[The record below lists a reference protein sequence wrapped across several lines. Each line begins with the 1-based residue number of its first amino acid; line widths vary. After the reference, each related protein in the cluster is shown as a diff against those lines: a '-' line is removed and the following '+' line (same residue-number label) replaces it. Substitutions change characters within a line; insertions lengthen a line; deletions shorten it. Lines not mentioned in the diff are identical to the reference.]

1 MKTGVLAAVLL
12 AAVALC
18 CISPSNGHSAPVTLR
33 FSSGAPENHFLTQ
46 QYIEWAN
53 RVEKNSKAE
62 IKVQVYH
69 SAQLFKDNE
78 VIKAVQT
85 EALES
90 GCGFTMYIENQLVPA
105 MKVYMMPFLF
115 QSVDETWKVYKSE
128 LGDSWKKTAEK
139 KGVKLLAMVVMP
151 GPEDHIILTT
161 KPVKVP
167 ADLSGQVIRGA
178 SPEHALA
185 IKKWGA
191 GPSFLTGAE
200 VYLGLQRNTINGAVN
215 SIATYVDRKLYEVAP
230 YVVQV
235 PLSVV
240 HTFIIM
246 NKGVFDKLTPE
257 QQKAILEASAAI
269 EDNTLRVGKATL
281 KEDIEVAGKKAK
293 VYTPS
298 SSEMALWKEGMPALW
313 DEIAKDKPDVVEA
326 LKTVKAMLQR

>member
-1 MKTGVLAAVLL
+1 MKTGVISAVLL
-12 AAVALC
+12 AAVAFC
-18 CISPSNGHSAPVTLR
+18 CIPPSEGHSAPVTIR

-53 RVEKNSKAE
+53 LVEKNSKGE
-62 IKVQVYH
+62 LKVQVYH

-78 VIKAVQT
+78 VVKAVQT

-90 GCGFTMYIENQLVPA
+90 GCGFTMYLENQLVPA
-105 MKVYMMPFLF
+105 MKVYQMPFLF
-115 QSVDETWKVYKSE
+115 QSMDETWKVYSSE
-128 LGDSWKKTAEK
+128 LGASWKQTAEK
-139 KGVKLLAMVVMP
+139 KGVKLLALVAMP

-161 KPVKVP
+161 KAAKVP
-167 ADLSGQVIRGA
+167 ADLSGQLIRGA

-200 VYLGLQRNTINGAVN
+200 VYLGLQRNTINGAIN

-230 YVVQV
+230 YVVRV

-246 NKGVFDKLTPE
+246 NKGVFDKLTPS
-257 QQKAILEASAAI
+257 QQKAILQASEAVEGKTI
-269 EDNTLRVGKATL
+269 QVGKATL
-281 KEDIEVAGKKAK
+281 KRDVEEAGKKAK
-293 VYTPS
+293 IYSPTGAELS
-298 SSEMALWKEGMPALW
+298 LWKEGMPELW
-313 DEIAKDKPDVVEA
+313 DEIAKDKPEVVDA
-326 LKTVKAMLQR
+326 LKKVKGMLQR